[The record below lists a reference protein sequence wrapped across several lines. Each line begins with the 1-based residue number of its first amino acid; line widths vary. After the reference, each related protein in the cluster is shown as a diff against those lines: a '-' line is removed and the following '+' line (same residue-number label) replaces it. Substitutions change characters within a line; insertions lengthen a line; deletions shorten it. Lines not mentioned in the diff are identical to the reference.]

1 MASDADAAGHTTP
14 QATLIV
20 EHSLEIPAQSTSPSC
35 FYTSATWSAD
45 GTCIIA
51 TTSDYTVSSFVLP
64 TDLLDDDNTVKALQP
79 NATTRLPEAT
89 QAISIAPY
97 FSLSEPASQLF
108 LAGCRDHP
116 LQLYNAFPPAEAET
130 NTPICTYKLIR
141 KETEEYIAPTSLL
154 WEQSGTHFI
163 CGSSNRLDYFD
174 LSRPGSDGPILTIPT
189 IPSKR
194 HVLKGGGVGMK
205 GIVSSLS
212 AGPLGSSYDSLVA
225 AGTWTR
231 WMGLYDLQRSNKATA
246 NWSVADAEQA
256 EFQLDLGGQG
266 IAQTLWSPCGR
277 YLVINERRA
286 SGLLVYDVRGTGK
299 LLSVLTGRPAL
310 TQQRLGCDTFQVMP
324 AQDGAGGVGFEVWAG
339 SHNGQV
345 VVWRDVGL
353 HYGAVDPAWSWQ
365 AHASPTGSTALHP
378 SGSVAATCSGGWQH
392 VSDEG
397 IVGRSIPD
405 PQGNLDIL
413 PESTVK
419 IWTIDESSTS

>member
-1 MASDADAAGHTTP
+1 MPDTDTVADGTP
-14 QATLIV
+14 QATLIA
-20 EHSLEIPAQSTSPSC
+20 EHSLEIPPEKNSPSC
-35 FYTSATWSAD
+35 FYTSARWSAD

-51 TTSDYTVSSFVLP
+51 TTSDYEVSSFVLP
-64 TDLLDDDNTVKALQP
+64 TDLLDDSNNVKTLQP
-79 NATTRLPEAT
+79 NATTRLPEAM
-89 QAISIAPY
+89 QAISVAPY
-97 FSLSEPASQLF
+97 FTLSEPASQLF
-108 LAGCRDHP
+108 LTGCRDHP
-116 LQLYNAFPPAEAET
+116 LQLYNAFPPADAQV
-130 NTPICTYKLIR
+130 NTPICIYKLIR
-141 KETEEYIAPTSLL
+141 AETEEYITPTSLL

-174 LSRPGSDGPILTIPT
+174 LSRTGSDGPVLTIPT

-212 AGPLGSSYDSLVA
+212 AGPMGGNHDSLVA

-266 IAQTLWSPCGR
+266 IAQALWSPCGR

-299 LLSVLTGRPAL
+299 LVSVLTGRPAT

-324 AQDGAGGVGFEVWAG
+324 AEDGAGGAGFEVWAG
-339 SHNGQV
+339 SQDGRV
-345 VVWRDVGL
+345 VVWREVGL
-353 HYGAVDPAWSWQ
+353 HYGPVEPAWSWQ
-365 AHASPTGSTALHP
+365 AHISPTGSTALHP
-378 SGSVAATCSGGWQH
+378 SGSVVATCSGGWQH
-392 VSDEG
+392 VADEG
-397 IVGRSIPD
+397 IAGRYMPD
-405 PQGNLDIL
+405 PRGNLDIMS
-413 PESTVK
+413 ESAVK
-419 IWTIDESSTS
+419 IWTIDENSTS